1 MANLEFSRQEIVNL
15 TRRVSNVDPP
25 LSERET
31 TLLLAIFA
39 AAADRATPVGLGGG
53 ATLPGF
59 EIRNPP
65 AAARTEREMTLSDLQ
80 QQLLNA
86 YIPGSNP
93 DPVIPYKVVG
103 VPVGWPPPPPPPPPE
118 NGD

>member
-1 MANLEFSRQEIVNL
+1 
-15 TRRVSNVDPP
+15 
-25 LSERET
+25 
-31 TLLLAIFA
+31 
-39 AAADRATPVGLGGG
+39 
-53 ATLPGF
+53 
-59 EIRNPP
+59 
-65 AAARTEREMTLSDLQ
+65 MTLSDLQ